1 MDSLSGEELECCI
14 CLNIYRDPVML
25 KCGHNFCRECINSV
39 LDTQERSGG
48 YSCPQCREKFPER
61 PALHRNITLRNILE
75 DLQSTQPGQ
84 EISGKVCTYCIHFP
98 VPAVK
103 SCLLCEA
110 YLCDNHLGA
119 HNKSPEHVLCDL
131 TTSLENRKCS
141 IHKKALKY
149 YCSEDSVCVCVYCR
163 RREHKG
169 HKMKL
174 LKVASE
180 IKKIGLR
187 KVLQTLT
194 IKREETE
201 TRVQSLQEHRR
212 KVQGKAAGE
221 TEKVTAL
228 FRDVR
233 RQLEDLQKRVLSE
246 ISSQAEQISSS
257 LSDLI
262 RQLEIKKDEL
272 SKKMGHIEELC
283 NKSDP
288 LTVLQESDTGDLC
301 DPEDGDNERERHD
314 RLLHEGED
322 LDVAGMSHMF
332 NTLSDIIKGT
342 NVCFYVQKAA
352 DITLDVNTAHNS
364 LQISD
369 DKKTASWSNISQNRP
384 DTPERFQSHPHVL
397 SSQSFSSGR
406 HYWDVDVGGS
416 NSWRLGMC
424 YPSME
429 RKGRQSMIGC
439 NKESW
444 GIFRNENGYSVMHD
458 CKRILLPDNIS
469 SDRVSICLD
478 YEAGQISFYSLCDIL
493 RNLHTFNATFTEPL
507 HVVLGVWNG
516 SVKLCGGKQ

>member
-1 MDSLSGEELECCI
+1 MASADLRKELECSI

-39 LDTQERSGG
+39 LDTLERSVG
-48 YSCPQCREKFPER
+48 YCCPQCREEFPER
-61 PALHRNITLRNILE
+61 PALHSNIILRNILQNF
-75 DLQSTQPGQ
+75 LSTKPGQ

-119 HNKSPEHVLCDL
+119 HNKSPQHVLCDL

-141 IHKKALKY
+141 VHKEQLKY
-149 YCSEDSVCVCVYCR
+149 YCTEDAACICVSCSLVG
-163 RREHKG
+163 EHRG
-169 HKMKL
+169 HQMETL
-174 LKVASE
+174 EVASE
-180 IKKIGLR
+180 MKKKTLR
-187 KVLQTLT
+187 NVLQILMTKT
-194 IKREETE
+194 GETE
-201 TRVQSLQEHRR
+201 KRVQSLQEHRR

-246 ISSQAEQISSS
+246 ISSQAEQMSSS
-257 LSDLI
+257 LSELI

-384 DTPERFQSHPHVL
+384 DTPERFQYNSHVR
-397 SSQSFSSGR
+397 SSQRFSSGQ
-406 HYWDVDVGGS
+406 HYWEVDVGGS
-416 NSWRLGMC
+416 VSWRVGMC
-424 YPSME
+424 YPSMY
-429 RKGRQSMIGC
+429 RKGNKARIGD
-439 NKESW
+439 NKKSW
-444 GIFRNENGYSVMHD
+444 GFFRNKNVYSVIYD
-458 CKRILLPDNIS
+458 SKGILLPDDIS
-469 SDRVSICLD
+469 SDSHDLS
-478 YEAGQISFYSLCDIL
+478 GL
-493 RNLHTFNATFTEPL
+493 
-507 HVVLGVWNG
+507 
-516 SVKLCGGKQ
+516 